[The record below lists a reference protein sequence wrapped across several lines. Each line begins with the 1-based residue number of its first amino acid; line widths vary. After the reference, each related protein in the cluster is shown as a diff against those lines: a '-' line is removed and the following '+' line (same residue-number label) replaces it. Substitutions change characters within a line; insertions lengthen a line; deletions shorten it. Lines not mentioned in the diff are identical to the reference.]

1 MNLYISNLGDQVTDE
16 SLRAVFA
23 TYGMVRSSII
33 IRDEVNGHSRGFAF
47 VDMPDSDAAGRAMA
61 RVHGSVLNGR
71 SVEVQEASQGFPE
84 QQLATRP

>member
-47 VDMPDSDAAGRAMA
+47 VDMLR
-61 RVHGSVLNGR
+61 
-71 SVEVQEASQGFPE
+71 
-84 QQLATRP
+84 